1 MNAIF
6 IFKKQLKLFFI
17 SVPCLHK
24 LSSNGGCFQ
33 TINILDLG
41 AGEVCG
47 YIDTITCSFILFFF
61 LILFY
66 YFATLNELQAE
77 LKG

>member
-6 IFKKQLKLFFI
+6 ISKKQLKLFFI

-41 AGEVCG
+41 AGVVYG
-47 YIDTITCSFILFFF
+47 YIDTIACSFILFFLNF
-61 LILFY
+61 ILLFCH
-66 YFATLNELQAE
+66 TQ
-77 LKG
+77 